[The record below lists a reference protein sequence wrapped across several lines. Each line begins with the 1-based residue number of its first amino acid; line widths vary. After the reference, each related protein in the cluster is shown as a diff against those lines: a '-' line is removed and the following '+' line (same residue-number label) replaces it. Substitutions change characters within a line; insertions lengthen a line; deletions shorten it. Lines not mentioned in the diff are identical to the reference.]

1 MSSAAKEDTENG
13 IFGNAP
19 FDKQE
24 RDRIQ
29 EMLQPSFSSESQPLS
44 NVRPSSSKC
53 GIVKYVI
60 L

>member
-1 MSSAAKEDTENG
+1 MSSAVKEDTEKS

-29 EMLQPSFSSESQPLS
+29 EMLQPSFSSEFQPLS
-44 NVRPSSSKC
+44 DVKSSSSKC
-53 GIVKYVI
+53 EIVKFAI

>member
-1 MSSAAKEDTENG
+1 MSSAAKEDTEKS

-29 EMLQPSFSSESQPLS
+29 EMLQPSLSSESQPLS
-44 NVRPSSSKC
+44 NVRPSSPKC
-53 GIVKYVI
+53 EIVKYVI